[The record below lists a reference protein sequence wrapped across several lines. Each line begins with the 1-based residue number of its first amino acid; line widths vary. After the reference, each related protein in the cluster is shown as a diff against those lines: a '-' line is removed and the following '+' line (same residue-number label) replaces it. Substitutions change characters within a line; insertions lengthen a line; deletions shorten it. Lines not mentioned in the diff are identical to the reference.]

1 MRGGVRRASVVLA
14 LASGIV
20 ATSLHACKE
29 PTQVTVDIR
38 TLGFKCAELKKI
50 TIVVAKEPE
59 AAETKWEF
67 PQAEVEKCAGEFE
80 VGTLVVTPS
89 SNAGA
94 VMVLA
99 SYTDAKCVGPK
110 YEGCIVARRRFSFI
124 ENVPLRVPITL
135 EASCKDVP
143 CNALSSCRSGV
154 CVTSETD
161 CSTDGTCEAISE
173 PVIAPDGGAV
183 APPADAAIDAPA
195 NDTGPPIVDGGL
207 DAPPLLDAGADGP
220 LVGPSFPDSGNNCP
234 STSPG
239 PDCSDMPGSICCA
252 QGNAFI
258 CIQDGGCTG
267 GPAFPCTGREH
278 CGSGWCCAAPLA
290 APMGQTS
297 SCFIDPTCGDSGV
310 VLCNGEADCPPG
322 RTCDGG
328 IYSMRINGGMK
339 MCTK

>member
-1 MRGGVRRASVVLA
+1 MRGVFGRASVLLA

-20 ATSLHACKE
+20 ATSVHACKE

-67 PQAEVEKCAGEFE
+67 PQAEVEKCAGDFE

-89 SNAGA
+89 GNAGA

-99 SYTDAKCVGPK
+99 SYTDAKCIGPK

-161 CSTDGTCEAISE
+161 CSSDGTCEAISE
-173 PVIAPDGGAV
+173 PVIAPDGGTV
-183 APPADAAIDAPA
+183 APPLDATIDAPV
-195 NDTGPPIVDGGL
+195 NDTGIPPTDSGTDAPIV
-207 DAPPLLDAGADGP
+207 ADSGP
-220 LVGPSFPDSGNNCP
+220 DVLVGPSFPDSGNNCP
-234 STSPG
+234 ASAAG
-239 PDCSDMPGSICCA
+239 PDCFDMPGLVCCA
-252 QGNAFI
+252 QGQAFL

-278 CGSGWCCAAPLA
+278 CGAGFCCAPQIAV
-290 APMGQTS
+290 PMGPTS

-328 IYSMRINGGMK
+328 IYTGRMNGVMK
-339 MCTK
+339 YCTR